1 MAMSLAVIGS
11 RPVVAQTTE
20 QLFDPSVLHEIR
32 IFINS
37 RDLAL
42 LREHYTEN
50 TQYPAD
56 LHWGS
61 VRVPNV
67 AIRSRGLGTRSP
79 IKLGL
84 QIDFAHYA
92 SSRRFAG
99 LKSLVLKNLLQDPS
113 MLREPLA
120 MAMFGRMGEPAP
132 REAFCRLYINGI
144 YEGLYVLVEEIDELF
159 LQRTLGSGSGYLF
172 EFHRAA
178 GRFDGEY
185 LGDTLAGYRPLFE
198 PRTHRLE
205 SDAAL
210 YAPIA
215 DLFRAVT
222 EEPDFAW
229 RADVARHLDL
239 AQFMTHVAIESF
251 VAENDGILGHTGMNN
266 FYLHRESSSSP
277 HRLVVWDKDNSFFDA
292 MLPVLERSDQNEVM
306 RRALL
311 IPELR
316 ALFLQKLQTCAR
328 LATDG
333 WWEAMLSHTAA
344 LIDAAAREDTRKP
357 FTNEEF
363 EADIARIRRFMNT
376 RAAFVLQEIER
387 LRQRDR

>member
-1 MAMSLAVIGS
+1 VSLAVIGS
-11 RPVVAQTTE
+11 GSVVAQTTE
-20 QLFDPSVLHEIR
+20 QLFDPSVLHEFR

-67 AIRSRGLGTRSP
+67 AIRSRGFGTRSP
-79 IKLGL
+79 SKLGL

-92 SSRRFAG
+92 SSQRFAG

-144 YEGLYVLVEEIDELF
+144 YEGLYVLVEDIDELF
-159 LQRTLGSGSGYLF
+159 LQRTLGSRSGYLF
-172 EFHRAA
+172 EFHRSA
-178 GRFDGEY
+178 GRFNGEY
-185 LGDTLAGYRPLFE
+185 LGDALARYRPLFE
-198 PRTHRLE
+198 ARTHRLE

-210 YAPIA
+210 YGPIA
-215 DLFRAVT
+215 DLFRAVA
-222 EEPDFAW
+222 EDADLAWHPD
-229 RADVARHLDL
+229 VTRHLDL
-239 AQFMTHVAIESF
+239 EQFMTHVAIESF
-251 VAENDGILGHTGMNN
+251 VSENDGILGHTGMNN
-266 FYLHRESSSSP
+266 FYLYRESSSSP
-277 HRLVVWDKDNSFFDA
+277 HRLVVWDKDNSFYEA
-292 MLPVLERSDQNEVM
+292 TMPVLERSDQNEVM
-306 RRALL
+306 RRALM

-316 ALFLQKLQTCAR
+316 ARFLQQLQRCAR
-328 LATDG
+328 LAADG
-333 WWEAMLSHTAA
+333 WWEAVLDNTAA

-363 EADIARIRRFMNT
+363 AADIARIRRFIQT

-387 LRQRDR
+387 LQQLDR